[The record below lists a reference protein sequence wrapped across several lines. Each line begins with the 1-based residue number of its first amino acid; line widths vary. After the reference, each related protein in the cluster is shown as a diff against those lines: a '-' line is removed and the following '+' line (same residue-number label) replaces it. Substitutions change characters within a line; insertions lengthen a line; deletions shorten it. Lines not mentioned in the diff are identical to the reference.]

1 MTSILSWFRR
11 LYSLDTLD
19 TRFIVSSNTP
29 LKVIATDTR
38 SAPAKDAHANAVA
51 SNASPSKWRTP
62 EFWVYYVIFLIAVPL
77 MFITVIEVSQGMAAR
92 PRVEV
97 NTDWENRKP
106 SDLPNILSSAV
117 SRLDTWAE
125 SSEYFAPCWSMPGS

>member
-29 LKVIATDTR
+29 LKAVATDTR
-38 SAPAKDAHANAVA
+38 SAPAKDVRANAIA
-51 SNASPSKWRTP
+51 SNAAPSKWRTP

-77 MFITVIEVSQGMAAR
+77 MFKTVIEVSQGRAFCA
-92 PRVEV
+92 
-97 NTDWENRKP
+97 N
-106 SDLPNILSSAV
+106 SGGQ
-117 SRLDTWAE
+117 
-125 SSEYFAPCWSMPGS
+125 C